1 MSKPSVP
8 SPAVLFCGID
18 VSAATLAV
26 AVARPDSSF
35 EQREFPN
42 TDAGHAALIAWL
54 GKRGSAARVSLEST
68 GVYSMGLALALDAAP
83 GIEVAVLNPKTVKRF
98 ADSLRRSKTDAADAA
113 ALAEY
118 SRRMDFVPWRAP
130 SRNQLQ
136 IRILGRHID
145 GLTKLRTQES
155 NRLHAAQH
163 MASTPRAVLK
173 DLKRAIAAIE
183 KRILTLR
190 REAMAMV
197 QADPALARNFQ
208 LLVSLPGVATVAA
221 LQLLGELPL
230 LSDGISVRQLV
241 AMAGIDPAHQI
252 SGSSVHRPS
261 KISRA
266 GNSHLRRTL
275 YLAALVAS
283 RHDAHITAFYQDL
296 LVRHKAKKQ
305 ALIAVARKLL
315 HAIYGILKTDT
326 PYDGS
331 KLFPQQ
337 KPA

>member
-1 MSKPSVP
+1 MSKLSLPP
-8 SPAVLFCGID
+8 QTLLFCGID

-26 AVARPDSSF
+26 AVARQDSSF

-42 TDAGHAALIAWL
+42 TDTGHRALIAWL
-54 GKRGSAARVSLEST
+54 VKRGNAVRVSLEAT
-68 GVYSMGLALALDAAP
+68 GVYSMSLALALDAAP
-83 GIEVAVLNPKTVKRF
+83 GIEVAVLNPKVAKRF
-98 ADSLRRSKTDAADAA
+98 SETIRRSKTDAADAV

-118 SRRMDFVPWRAP
+118 SRRMAFVAWRAP
-130 SRNQLQ
+130 SRNLLQ
-136 IRILGRHID
+136 IRTLCRHIQT
-145 GLTKLRTQES
+145 LTESRTQES

-163 MASTPRAVLK
+163 MASAPRAILK
-173 DLKRAIAAIE
+173 DLKRAIASIE
-183 KRILTLR
+183 KRICTLR
-190 REAMAMV
+190 REALAMV
-197 QADPALARNFQ
+197 QADPTLARNFQ

-230 LSDGISVRQLV
+230 LSDGTSIRQLV
-241 AMAGIDPAHQI
+241 AMAGIDPAHQT

-275 YLAALVAS
+275 YLAAMVAS
-283 RHDAHITAFYQDL
+283 RHDPHMTAFYQEL
-296 LVRHKAKKQ
+296 LARHKAKKQ

-315 HAIYGILKTDT
+315 HAIYGIFKTDA

-337 KPA
+337 KIA